1 MEKKKNYVND
11 FSILSI
17 DDMKIEKKTQI
28 CFVDTKILNNSQN
41 TTIFTQSATLLRRDS
56 NTYVFL

>member
-1 MEKKKNYVND
+1 MEKKKKYVND

-41 TTIFTQSATLLRRDS
+41 TTIFTQSETLLRRDS

>member
-1 MEKKKNYVND
+1 MEKKKKYVND

-17 DDMKIEKKTQI
+17 YDMKIEKKTQI

-41 TTIFTQSATLLRRDS
+41 TTIFTQSETLLRRDS
-56 NTYVFL
+56 NIYVFL